1 MSENG
6 EGYKPPAPKEVL
18 FNNPKKYENLLGE
31 DIRKRGYESIGGNT
45 EYLYEPK
52 PRSLVDGNG
61 FSCVS
66 SDYFKKTLITPIRE
80 KNLTEM
86 VVPLNKIIALD
97 TTEDS
102 RRMNHNSNRLPW
114 EIDSHTSVE
123 EFRRLIKENK
133 FNFNDVNGLYGLEL
147 PGGYILATGGR
158 HRLTAMFL
166 ENVSEVKLQV
176 NKIKDPKEFEFT
188 EPYHEY
194 DIQKGINHGKV
205 KGKIEENPD
214 RSKKLVLEEPLENP
228 LQLFDYRVSDELL
241 DVLAQTLS
249 GN

>member
-1 MSENG
+1 MENSG
-6 EGYKPPAPKEVL
+6 EFSPQIPREILSNKQDKWL
-18 FNNPKKYENLLGE
+18 NLLGE
-31 DIRKRGYESIGGNT
+31 DTRKRGYESMGGNT
-45 EYLYEPK
+45 ESIYEPK
-52 PRSLVDGNG
+52 PRSLVDKNG

-66 SDYFKKTLITPIRE
+66 SDYFKETLITPIRE
-80 KNLTEM
+80 KKSTEM

-97 TTEDS
+97 TTEKPG
-102 RRMNHNSNRLPW
+102 RMNNNSTRLPW

-133 FNFNDVNGLYGLEL
+133 FDFNDASGLYGLEL
-147 PGGYILATGGR
+147 PGGYFLATGGR

-188 EPYHEY
+188 EHYHEH
-194 DIQKGINHGKV
+194 DIQEGLNNGKI
-205 KGKIEENPD
+205 KGKIEENSD
-214 RSKKLVLEEPLENP
+214 HSKKLVLEEPLKNP

-249 GN
+249 TS

>member
-1 MSENG
+1 MSEAG

-31 DIRKRGYESIGGNT
+31 DTRKRGYESMGGNT
-45 EYLYEPK
+45 ESLYGPK
-52 PRSLVDGNG
+52 PRSLVDENG

-66 SDYFKKTLITPIRE
+66 SDYFKETSITPIRE
-80 KNLTEM
+80 KKSTEM
-86 VVPLNKIIALD
+86 VIPLNKIIALD
-97 TTEDS
+97 TIENS
-102 RRMNHNSNRLPW
+102 KRMNNNSNRLPW

-123 EFRRLIKENK
+123 EFRKLIKENN
-133 FNFNDVNGLYGLEL
+133 FDFNDVNGLYGLEL

-188 EPYHEY
+188 EPYYEH
-194 DIQKGINHGKV
+194 DIQECINSGKI
-205 KGKIEENPD
+205 KGKIEENTD
-214 RSKKLVLEEPLENP
+214 HSKKLVLEEPLKNP

-249 GN
+249 TN

>member
-1 MSENG
+1 MENSG
-6 EGYKPPAPKEVL
+6 EFSPQIPREILSNKQDKWQ
-18 FNNPKKYENLLGE
+18 NLLGE
-31 DIRKRGYESIGGNT
+31 DTRKRGYESMGGNT
-45 EYLYEPK
+45 EFLYEPK
-52 PRSLVDGNG
+52 PHRLVDENG
-61 FSCVS
+61 FSCVNP
-66 SDYFKKTLITPIRE
+66 DYFKETLITPIRE
-80 KNLTEM
+80 KKLTEM

-97 TTEDS
+97 TTENS
-102 RRMNHNSNRLPW
+102 RRMNNNPNLLPW
-114 EIDSHTSVE
+114 EIESHTSVE
-123 EFRRLIKENK
+123 EFRRLIKENS
-133 FNFNDVNGLYGLEL
+133 FDFNDTSGMYGLEL

-194 DIQKGINHGKV
+194 DIQEGINNGKI

-214 RSKKLVLEEPLENP
+214 HSKKLVLEEPLKNP

-249 GN
+249 TS